1 MKRKS
6 ASKKLLPLMLILML
20 ILGISMPANAA
31 ANPRLNSTKKVLYV
45 GKTSQLKV
53 VNWKKAVKWS
63 SSNNK
68 VVKVSS
74 KGKITAVKTGTAT
87 VKARIAKKTLTCKVT
102 VKSPGMSVKKAVL
115 YVKGKSLQLKVNGV
129 SGKTV
134 WSSANKKIVK
144 VSSKGKITAVKTGT
158 TVVKAKIGKKVYTC
172 KVTVKNPY
180 LSAKS
185 LKFVW
190 GTVNTSRKLSI
201 KGDVIKAASSSNTKV
216 AKVKKDGTVSVTGT
230 GKCTVTFK
238 DSKKRT
244 YRCKITVVKPTL
256 KNQKATL
263 EEGESIQLGFKEKG
277 VKVSWSSADQKIATV
292 TKTGV
297 VQAVGEGNTSI
308 VAKVKGIKIFARIF
322 VTKKYVQDSGHEYT
336 RGEWVKLLLD
346 KVGCKYEE
354 QFDSK
359 NYYYADTRE
368 NENGIAAEI
377 AKTMGIIPDET
388 DEQDV
393 PYFYPD
399 EYATREFAAYTA
411 VMLMGY
417 ETTDEEPTC
426 TDAAQIRYKNVVAI
440 ALKKNM
446 LSLNGDTFEP
456 EKAIN
461 GNDAAQILKAIDQI
475 TEDSVIDENYDSKVT
490 YATNV
495 VEVKDT
501 SKNIYN
507 VVQNSDG
514 TYTITVKDGNAYKNL
529 ETGKVVLFSAKEMGT
544 DTDIALKVQ
553 NITKDGQGRLIIK
566 AGKPD
571 DISEVYKSIDFEGAG
586 IADPENMQVT
596 AEGVQYEYIP
606 ENSSEVPAGGLTLGG
621 SIPVPGKLKFDLNH
635 KFNDKVKLSGSVAVT
650 IPDVSCK
657 LDAGFSWGKIEV
669 RHFIASVTGKADF
682 EGGLYIS
689 GVNSEQQIKHASG
702 TMETVSDVLELGRVP
717 IKLGTTGLSADL
729 VVSLFYDV
737 SGQFVVKYSVEAI
750 GGYEFKDGNG
760 RFIHD
765 FSQTLT
771 PVTIEG
777 SAKCGL
783 QFGLNLT
790 ALETWDLAGIDI
802 KVGPAAKA
810 SVSYTVRDAGNVLCS
825 DVRTYIYAA
834 GELNPDTVVGKFL
847 KTVWHYTL
855 SKDFLSDDDDNP
867 LKLKVHFENG
877 TLVDKC
883 TVGAGS
889 IEGSVLDS
897 NSKAPVKNASVEAY
911 SGTVKVEKTF
921 TKEDGTY
928 SFNDLDEGTYKIV
941 VTATGYQKY
950 ESSSMEV
957 SANQITYAESFL
969 MVSRAEAGD
978 GELSGRFIHSMT
990 GGNIENVT
998 YELRKGWDNV
1008 IGETVKEG
1016 VSADGT
1022 YTLNVPAGNYTLN
1035 ASNEDFVSAHINV
1048 VVQANACS
1056 ERDVT
1061 MSPTNI
1067 SAGDEGLLQIVLT
1080 WGETPR
1086 DLDSHLLGPADEN
1099 GDDYFHVYYRDK
1111 NAYSEDGDVIANLD
1125 LDDTS
1130 SYGPETTTIY
1140 KGFTGRK
1147 YSFYVYDYTN
1157 GEDDASTE
1165 LSASSAKV
1173 TVYRGGKQIYQAN
1186 VPVNREGYLWHVFD
1200 YDVQSNKLMPVNT
1213 FVYDYEVPEA
1223 NAMED
1228 SSGIISETEALEI
1241 IRNSE
1246 KKAEEESSEE
1256 LNMSSEE
1263 GKTDDNTE
1271 EEIFDDSSEEPEISE
1286 SGDTAEVIEFPK
1298 DSETEEENDG
1308 TEITEEDSE
1317 SAEELPVEDI
1327 YEESEELGLAG

>member
-20 ILGISMPANAA
+20 ILGISMPANA
-31 ANPRLNSTKKVLYV
+31 
-45 GKTSQLKV
+45 
-53 VNWKKAVKWS
+53 
-63 SSNNK
+63 
-68 VVKVSS
+68 
-74 KGKITAVKTGTAT
+74 
-87 VKARIAKKTLTCKVT
+87 
-102 VKSPGMSVKKAVL
+102 
-115 YVKGKSLQLKVNGV
+115 
-129 SGKTV
+129 
-134 WSSANKKIVK
+134 
-144 VSSKGKITAVKTGT
+144 
-158 TVVKAKIGKKVYTC
+158 
-172 KVTVKNPY
+172 
-180 LSAKS
+180 
-185 LKFVW
+185 
-190 GTVNTSRKLSI
+190 
-201 KGDVIKAASSSNTKV
+201 
-216 AKVKKDGTVSVTGT
+216 
-230 GKCTVTFK
+230 
-238 DSKKRT
+238 
-244 YRCKITVVKPTL
+244 
-256 KNQKATL
+256 
-263 EEGESIQLGFKEKG
+263 
-277 VKVSWSSADQKIATV
+277 
-292 TKTGV
+292 
-297 VQAVGEGNTSI
+297 
-308 VAKVKGIKIFARIF
+308 
-322 VTKKYVQDSGHEYT
+322 
-336 RGEWVKLLLD
+336 
-346 KVGCKYEE
+346 
-354 QFDSK
+354 
-359 NYYYADTRE
+359 
-368 NENGIAAEI
+368 
-377 AKTMGIIPDET
+377 
-388 DEQDV
+388 
-393 PYFYPD
+393 
-399 EYATREFAAYTA
+399 
-411 VMLMGY
+411 
-417 ETTDEEPTC
+417 
-426 TDAAQIRYKNVVAI
+426 
-440 ALKKNM
+440 
-446 LSLNGDTFEP
+446 
-456 EKAIN
+456 
-461 GNDAAQILKAIDQI
+461 
-475 TEDSVIDENYDSKVT
+475 
-490 YATNV
+490 

-501 SKNIYN
+501 SQNIYN

-529 ETGKVVLFSAKEMGT
+529 ETGKVALFSAKEMGT

-553 NITKDGQGRLIIK
+553 NIT
-566 AGKPD
+566 
-571 DISEVYKSIDFEGAG
+571 
-586 IADPENMQVT
+586 
-596 AEGVQYEYIP
+596 
-606 ENSSEVPAGGLTLGG
+606 
-621 SIPVPGKLKFDLNH
+621 
-635 KFNDKVKLSGSVAVT
+635 KVKLSGSVAVT

-657 LDAGFSWGKIEV
+657 LDAGFSLGKIEV
-669 RHFIASVTGKADF
+669 KHFIASVTGKADF

-737 SGQFVVKYSVEAI
+737 SGQFVVKYSVEAT

-897 NSKAPVKNASVEAY
+897 NSKALVKNASVEAY
-911 SGTVKVEKTF
+911 SGKVKVEKTF
-921 TKEDGTY
+921 TKEDRTY

-998 YELRKGWDNV
+998 YELRKGWDV
-1008 IGETVKEG
+1008 
-1016 VSADGT
+1016 
-1022 YTLNVPAGNYTLN
+1022 
-1035 ASNEDFVSAHINV
+1035 EDN
-1048 VVQANACS
+1048 
-1056 ERDVT
+1056 
-1061 MSPTNI
+1061 
-1067 SAGDEGLLQIVLT
+1067 
-1080 WGETPR
+1080 
-1086 DLDSHLLGPADEN
+1086 
-1099 GDDYFHVYYRDK
+1099 
-1111 NAYSEDGDVIANLD
+1111 
-1125 LDDTS
+1125 
-1130 SYGPETTTIY
+1130 
-1140 KGFTGRK
+1140 
-1147 YSFYVYDYTN
+1147 
-1157 GEDDASTE
+1157 
-1165 LSASSAKV
+1165 
-1173 TVYRGGKQIYQAN
+1173 
-1186 VPVNREGYLWHVFD
+1186 
-1200 YDVQSNKLMPVNT
+1200 
-1213 FVYDYEVPEA
+1213 
-1223 NAMED
+1223 
-1228 SSGIISETEALEI
+1228 SGIISEAEALEI

-1308 TEITEEDSE
+1308 TEITEEDGE

-1327 YEESEELGLAG
+1327 YEGSEELGLAG

>member
-190 GTVNTSRKLSI
+190 GTANTSRKLSI
-201 KGDVIKAASSSNTKV
+201 KGDVIKTASSSNTKV

-426 TDAAQIRYKNVVAI
+426 ADAAQIRYKNVVAI

-529 ETGKVVLFSAKEMGT
+529 ETGKVALFSAKEMGT

-553 NITKDGQGRLIIK
+553 NIT
-566 AGKPD
+566 
-571 DISEVYKSIDFEGAG
+571 
-586 IADPENMQVT
+586 
-596 AEGVQYEYIP
+596 
-606 ENSSEVPAGGLTLGG
+606 
-621 SIPVPGKLKFDLNH
+621 
-635 KFNDKVKLSGSVAVT
+635 KVKLSGSVAVT

-737 SGQFVVKYSVEAI
+737 SGQFVVKYSVEAT

-921 TKEDGTY
+921 TKEDGAY
-928 SFNDLDEGTYKIV
+928 SFNDLDEGIYKIV

-950 ESSSMEV
+950 ESSSMGV

-1022 YTLNVPAGNYTLN
+1022 YTLTVPAGNYTLN

-1228 SSGIISETEALEI
+1228 NSGIISETEALEI

-1327 YEESEELGLAG
+1327 YEGSEELGLAG